1 MKKKIMYN
9 ITLLFCL
16 IISNC
21 GERMMSQKESIG
33 ESICELIMDGKLSEI
48 RKRINDNPDEVQI
61 LLHDPDCNAMYKAIV
76 NNDLSTVIFLDS
88 IGVSTDT
95 VSRLG
100 RERAL
105 RNACSMGR
113 HEIVKYLI
121 NSSTDKKIGES
132 NYSTPLHLAVE
143 SNKENWIRAKQ
154 IDKDRADFYST
165 AKFLVEKGYDVN
177 AKDSEGNT
185 PLHKAAF
192 VGHGKNVEL
201 LIQNGANINTTNNRG
216 ETPLFKAFFST
227 HEVEVGKK
235 LVDKGAD
242 INVKNS
248 TGENIGHRIARSGN
262 VEIMRFLFDNGLERE
277 AIDSNGST
285 YLHHAVYGQ
294 KEEMVR
300 FLISEG
306 ENINIKTKR
315 GLTPIFSCV
324 SGERQDLRIAQLL
337 IENGAKVNIQDN
349 NGNTPLH
356 STVKYTYD
364 GEGRTFGGNEEI
376 IRILLNNGGSIYVK
390 NNKGESS
397 LDVANYKLKG
407 ILFELQNS
415 KE

>member
-1 MKKKIMYN
+1 M
-9 ITLLFCL
+9 
-16 IISNC
+16 ISNC
-21 GERMMSQKESIG
+21 GEGNMLQKESIG
-33 ESICELIMDGKLSEI
+33 ESICDLIMAGKLLEI
-48 RKRINDNPDEVQI
+48 KKRIDDNPDEIQI
-61 LLHDPDCNAMYKAIV
+61 LLHDADCNAMYKAIV

-88 IGVSTDT
+88 IGVNADT
-95 VSRLG
+95 TSRLG

-113 HEIVKYLI
+113 YEIVKYLI
-121 NSSTDKKIGES
+121 NSSTDKKIGVS
-132 NYSTPLHLAVE
+132 SYSTPLHLAVE

-165 AKFLVEKGYDVN
+165 AKFLLEKGYDVN
-177 AKDSEGNT
+177 AKDSRGNT

-201 LIQNGANINTTNNRG
+201 LIQNGADINAINNRG

-227 HEVEVGKK
+227 DEVEVGKK
-235 LVDKGAD
+235 LVEKGTD

-300 FLISEG
+300 FLIF
-306 ENINIKTKR
+306 ENENVNIKTKR

-324 SGERQDLRIAQLL
+324 SGERQDSRITQLL
-337 IENGAKVNIQDN
+337 IENGAKGNIKDN

-376 IRILLNNGGSIYVK
+376 IRILLNNGGSIYDK
-390 NNKGESS
+390 NNKGESP
-397 LDVANYKLKG
+397 LDVANYKLKEK
-407 ILFELQNS
+407 LLELQNS
-415 KE
+415 KK